1 MQRYDKVLKHTATR
15 EATQQTF
22 GRFKAFYQCMEEL
35 LQDFEAWLLP
45 LLHELLNRLGL
56 NPDRGTLLDRLLL
69 VLLCKGAAVSLV
81 WGGGNIVIALA
92 RHALR
97 FQQRRRSNGDA
108 YLAGSALQMVTI
120 FVRALMVLAV
130 GGIVLDLTVG
140 GLVTMVS
147 ASAALIVL
155 VFKDTVLG
163 FVAGA
168 LLVRGNMLR
177 PGDWIVLPGTVV
189 QGQIEEI
196 GTITVR
202 LRNHDNTF
210 HFVPTYSLLTR
221 TFQNWSGMTERGV
234 RMATLTL
241 RLDAQSL
248 RQLQPFLTWLQS
260 FLGERPEVSREPFLL
275 VRLSAADP
283 YGLRVEVL
291 YFLHTTAWAEVTQTE
306 SSILEAVIQKLP
318 QYELRQY
325 QYGV

>member
-1 MQRYDKVLKHTATR
+1 
-15 EATQQTF
+15 
-22 GRFKAFYQCMEEL
+22 
-35 LQDFEAWLLP
+35 
-45 LLHELLNRLGL
+45 
-56 NPDRGTLLDRLLL
+56 
-69 VLLCKGAAVSLV
+69 
-81 WGGGNIVIALA
+81 
-92 RHALR
+92 
-97 FQQRRRSNGDA
+97 
-108 YLAGSALQMVTI
+108 
-120 FVRALMVLAV
+120 
-130 GGIVLDLTVG
+130 
-140 GLVTMVS
+140 
-147 ASAALIVL
+147 
-155 VFKDTVLG
+155 
-163 FVAGA
+163 
-168 LLVRGNMLR
+168 
-177 PGDWIVLPGTVV
+177 V

-260 FLGERPEVSREPFLL
+260 FLAERPEVSREPFLL

-291 YFLHTTAWAEVTQTE
+291 YFLRTTAWAEVTQTE